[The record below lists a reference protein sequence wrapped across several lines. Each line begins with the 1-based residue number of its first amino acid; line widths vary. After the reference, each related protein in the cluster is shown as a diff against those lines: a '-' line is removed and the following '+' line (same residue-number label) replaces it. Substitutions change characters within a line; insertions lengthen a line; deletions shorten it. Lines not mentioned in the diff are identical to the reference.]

1 MLTNDRTICAI
12 ATAEGEGALAVVR
25 ISGENALDVAERVF
39 KPYGRPIAEMAGYTC
54 AYGQVVEN
62 GGRIDDAVL
71 TVFRAPHSYT
81 GEDCAE
87 ISCHGGRYLTQR
99 IMRLCCENGA
109 RPAERGEFTKLAF
122 LNGKLSLTQAE
133 AVMELI
139 SAQGELTLRSA
150 NLTRQ
155 GALFGRIQAVNGRL
169 VKLLGELAAW
179 VDYPEEDL
187 PEVETETMRRTIA
200 ECLDETNVL
209 IRGYD
214 NGMLLKSGIPAAIV
228 GKPNVGKSTLMNL
241 LLGYER
247 AIVTDIAGTTR
258 DVLEESVRL
267 GDVTLRLADTAG
279 LRDTDNAVERIGV
292 ELARKKLGESALII
306 AVFDGSTPPDDAD
319 RALVGEI
326 KAAGGKIIALI
337 NKSDISSDGHY
348 RELCAGL
355 PYVIE
360 ISAKNGSGRDRLEA
374 AAAELFGA
382 AGTEDGL
389 IFVNERQR
397 SCLGRAAENL
407 GQAAEAVDMGLTPDV
422 IAISVE
428 EAAAALSELTG
439 ERITD
444 TVVSEV
450 FSKFCV
456 GK

>member
-1 MLTNDRTICAI
+1 MQAICAI

-25 ISGENALDVAERVF
+25 ISGDDSIC
-39 KPYGRPIAEMAGYTC
+39 IAEKIFRPYNKTVSEMEGYTC
-54 AYGQVVEN
+54 AYGCVIDGNE
-62 GGRIDDAVL
+62 RIDDAVL
-71 TVFRAPHSYT
+71 TVFKAPHSYT

-87 ISCHGGRYLTQR
+87 ISCHGGKYLTQR
-99 IMRLCCENGA
+99 IMRLCCDNGA

-122 LNGKLSLTQAE
+122 VNGKLSLTQAE

-155 GALFGRIQAVNGRL
+155 GALYCKIQTLQERL
-169 VKLLGELAAW
+169 IKLLGELAAW

-187 PEVETETMRRTIA
+187 PEVEAETMKSTFNL
-200 ECLDETNVL
+200 CLYEAQKL
-209 IRGYD
+209 IRSYD
-214 NGMLLKSGIPAAIV
+214 NGMLLKKGIPAAIV

-267 GDVTLRLADTAG
+267 GDVTLRLSDTAG
-279 LRDTDNAVERIGV
+279 LRDTTDAVERIGV

-306 AVFDGSTPPDDAD
+306 AVFDGSTPPDDED
-319 RALVGEI
+319 KSLISEI
-326 KAAGGKIIALI
+326 RDCGGRVIALI
-337 NKSDISSDGHY
+337 NKSDISADVGY
-348 RELCAGL
+348 YKLCEGI

-360 ISAKNGSGRDRLEA
+360 ISAKNGSGRDKLEA

-382 AGTEDGL
+382 SGIEDGSL
-389 IFVNERQR
+389 FVNERQR
-397 SCLGRAAENL
+397 NCLGRAEHHLERAI
-407 GQAAEAVDMGLTPDV
+407 EAVEIGMTPD
-422 IAISVE
+422 IAAICVE
-428 EAAAALSELTG
+428 EAAASFAELTG

-444 TVVSEV
+444 NIVDEV